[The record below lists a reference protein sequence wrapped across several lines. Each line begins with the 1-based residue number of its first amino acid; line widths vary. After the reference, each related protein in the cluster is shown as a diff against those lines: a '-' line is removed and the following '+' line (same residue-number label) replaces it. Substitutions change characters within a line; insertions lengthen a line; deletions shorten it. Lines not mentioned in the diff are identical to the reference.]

1 MVAITGGDLV
11 GLIGVYAY
19 VFAAATVV
27 CLLANR
33 LSNPRKVM
41 HVLTGG
47 IVLFWWAFDTR
58 EVMAGLAA
66 FPFVVVLLLSSPKS
80 PIGPLKRSYLGAIT
94 DEGHDYGLV
103 MYAISWT
110 IIAYAMFD
118 HMLAASIAIAAMSFG
133 DGTGGLVGRMF
144 GKTEFMANKTV
155 EGTLGVFGAT
165 VLSVAVLVWFYCDV
179 VGAASIRPDNTLLFA
194 LAVGA
199 FVSCLEAVSPG
210 KMDNLVVPLTTGA
223 YLALLGV

>member
-1 MVAITGGDLV
+1 VVAITDGDLV
-11 GLIGVYAY
+11 GLIGVYGY
-19 VFAAATVV
+19 VLAVAIVV
-27 CLLANR
+27 GLLATR

-41 HVLTGG
+41 HVLIGG
-47 IVLFWWAFDTR
+47 IVFFWWAFDTR

-66 FPFVVVLLLSSPKS
+66 FPFVVILLLSSPKS
-80 PIGPLKRSYLGAIT
+80 PIGPLRRSYLGAVA
-94 DEGHDYGLV
+94 DEGHNYGLV

-118 HMLAASIAIAAMSFG
+118 HLLAASIAIAAMSFG
-133 DGTGGLVGRMF
+133 DGTGGLVGRVF
-144 GKTEFMANKTV
+144 GKRKFMCNKTV

-165 VLSVAVLVWFYCDV
+165 VLSVVVLVWFYSDV
-179 VGAASIRPDNTLLFA
+179 VGAASLRPDSTLMFA
-194 LAVGA
+194 LAIGA

-210 KMDNLVVPLTTGA
+210 KLDNLVVPLTTGA

>member
-1 MVAITGGDLV
+1 VAITDGDLV
-11 GLIGVYAY
+11 GLIAVYAY
-19 VFAAATVV
+19 VFAAAAVV
-27 CLLANR
+27 GLLADR

-47 IVLFWWAFDTR
+47 IVFFWWVFDTR
-58 EVMAGLAA
+58 WVMAGLAA
-66 FPFVVVLLLSSPKS
+66 FPFVVVLLLSSFRS

-110 IIAYAMFD
+110 FIAYAMFD

-133 DGTGGLVGRMF
+133 DGTGALVGRMF
-144 GKTEFMANKTV
+144 GRTKYMNNKTV

-210 KMDNLVVPLTTGA
+210 KIDNLVVPLTTGA